1 MVKEFMLLLALTVT
15 DPDGV
20 ERDEK
25 FHVLSRHFDTKQ
37 ECLYFIKNWKDIIH
51 NRGKR
56 VVNEMLDDGWNV
68 EVAQVGCTTLPVVH
82 VPVIEDKK
90 ESAT

>member
-15 DPDGV
+15 DPEGF

-25 FHVLSRHFDTKQ
+25 FHVLSRHFDTKA
-37 ECLYFIKNWKDIIH
+37 ECIEFIDTWESIIR

-56 VVNEMLDDGWNV
+56 IVNEMLDDGWSV
-68 EVAQVGCTTLPVVH
+68 EVSQIGCTTPPEVH
-82 VPVIEDKK
+82 VPDLKK
-90 ESAT
+90 EEESGT

>member
-1 MVKEFMLLLALTVT
+1 MVKTFMLLLALTVT
-15 DPDGV
+15 DPDGI

-25 FHVLSRHFDTKQ
+25 FHVLSRHFDTK
-37 ECLYFIKNWKDIIH
+37 ELCLEFIDNWQSVILS
-51 NRGKR
+51 RGKR
-56 VVNEMLDDGWNV
+56 AVNEMLDDGWNV

-90 ESAT
+90 ESDT

>member
-1 MVKEFMLLLALTVT
+1 MGKTFMLLLALTVT
-15 DPDGV
+15 DPDGI

-25 FHVLSRHFDTKQ
+25 FHVLSRHFDTK
-37 ECLYFIKNWKDIIH
+37 ELCLEFISDWKDIIH

-68 EVAQVGCTTLPVVH
+68 EVSQIGCTTLPEVH
-82 VPVIEDKK
+82 EPLVK
-90 ESAT
+90 ESSDT